1 MPPIDFEDA
10 IAELLDQIYSAIQK
24 DEDFAAARSQSKIVA
39 TNRSSLRLVSA
50 SSEAHSL
57 ENASK

>member
-24 DEDFAAARSQSKIVA
+24 DEDFTPARSHSKIVA

-50 SSEAHSL
+50 LSEAHSL
-57 ENASK
+57 A

>member
-1 MPPIDFEDA
+1 MPRIDFEDA
-10 IAELLDQIYSAIQK
+10 IAELLDQIYSAIQEE
-24 DEDFAAARSQSKIVA
+24 EDFATARLQCKIVA

-50 SSEAHSL
+50 LSEAQLL